1 MMILVKGSDSLETV
15 ISVKKK
21 GQFFKNIKKSGQ
33 LYAFVALAF
42 ISIFVFAYIPM
53 YGILMGFQNFSAPR
67 GIWGS
72 EWVGFHHF
80 RVFFES
86 RFFWEIIRNTTFLSL
101 YQIVASF
108 PMPIILALA
117 FNEAKDGFFK
127 KFTQTVTYAPHFISV
142 VVMTGMV
149 ISFLSPSGLIN
160 NMLGAI
166 GFEATNFLSLPGW
179 FPSVYV
185 WSQIW
190 QSTGWGTIIYLAAL
204 AGVDPTL
211 HEAAIVDGAS
221 RLKRVWHINL
231 PAIKPTIVVLLIL
244 SFGSIMTNGFERIIL
259 LQNNLN
265 LTTSRV
271 ISTYVFEVGI
281 EGGRFSFATAVG
293 LFNSVVNAALLI
305 IVNFI
310 SKKVSGSGLW

>member
-1 MMILVKGSDSLETV
+1 LESTV
-15 ISVKKK
+15 EFENFKKK
-21 GQFFKNIKKSGQ
+21 GSFIRNVKKSSQ
-33 LYAFVALAF
+33 LYAFIFLAF
-42 ISIFVFAYIPM
+42 LSVFVFAYIPM

-72 EWVGFHHF
+72 EWVGFRHF
-80 RVFFES
+80 EAFFNS
-86 RFFWEIIRNTTFLSL
+86 HFFWQIMRNTIFLSL
-101 YQIVASF
+101 YQIVAAF

-127 KFTQTVTYAPHFISV
+127 KFTQTVTYAPHFISI
-142 VVMTGMV
+142 VVMTGMI
-149 ISFLSPSGLIN
+149 ISFLTPEGLIN
-160 NMLGAI
+160 NLLGI
-166 GFEATNFLSLPGW
+166 VGISPTNFLSLPGW

-185 WSQIW
+185 WSGIW
-190 QSTGWGTIIYLAAL
+190 QSTGWGTVIYLAAL

-221 RLKRVWHINL
+221 RMKRMWHINL

-259 LQNNLN
+259 LQTPLN

-293 LFNSVVNAALLI
+293 LFNSVINAGLLI
-305 IVNFI
+305 VVNYI